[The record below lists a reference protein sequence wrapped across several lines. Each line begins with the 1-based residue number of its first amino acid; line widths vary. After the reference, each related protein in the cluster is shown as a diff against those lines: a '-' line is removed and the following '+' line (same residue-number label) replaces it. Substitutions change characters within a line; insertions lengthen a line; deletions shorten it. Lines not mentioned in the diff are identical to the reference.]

1 MVGGAWR
8 ATVHG
13 AAKEL
18 DTIEHRHTHIN
29 HTYVNQNSSYS
40 PGILT
45 RMSNTEIQ
53 LAIMNFN
60 NRNIIFQA
68 CRQNRQVDYDGENNL
83 SLGLISLYQM

>member
-18 DTIEHRHTHIN
+18 DTTEHRHTHIN

-53 LAIMNFN
+53 LAILNFN